1 MGDCFLYLQPVYE
14 RLDFLDNMPYRAHT
28 HDTPTPT
35 GLCLLMVPLPGL
47 SIYAITN
54 TMAKRH
60 LGEERVHFYLTAY
73 NPSQRNSNSKQEP
86 GDRNRCRGHG
96 GVLYLLGAYD
106 LLSFLK
112 LFFFVNFTSCTP
124 IPIISLSLH
133 IHPLLLHLPSK
144 RKQNKIRPKKISM
157 WKLQCVTQRTTL
169 LHKQPYL
176 KMLVVMSQS
185 SVSRP
190 LASAT
195 LLILDPSFHVL
206 QHFIDAVDS
215 GRANSKLWTWALD
228 GS

>member
-73 NPSQRNSNSKQEP
+73 NPSQRDSNSKQEP

-112 LFFFVNFTSCTP
+112 LFFFFVNFTSCTP

-144 RKQNKIRPKKISM
+144 RKQNKIRPKKKSP
-157 WKLQCVTQRTTL
+157 CG
-169 LHKQPYL
+169 
-176 KMLVVMSQS
+176 SC
-185 SVSRP
+185 SVSHRELP
-190 LASAT
+190 FCT
-195 LLILDPSFHVL
+195 
-206 QHFIDAVDS
+206 
-215 GRANSKLWTWALD
+215 NSLT
-228 GS
+228 